1 MHEFAIAQD
10 IFETIGRN
18 VGEDLSKITAIH
30 IEVGEFSGVVIESLE
45 FGLNVVLQDK
55 NLADVKVNISMV
67 PAAAV
72 CECKYEYP
80 IKDILDACP
89 QCSSYNRKITS
100 GTDVIIKSIEIEE

>member
-1 MHEFAIAQD
+1 MHEFALAQD
-10 IFETIGRN
+10 IVETIGRS
-18 VGEDLSKITAIH
+18 VTEDLSKVKGIH

-55 NLADVKVNISMV
+55 NLTDVKVDINTV

-72 CECKYEYP
+72 CECGNEYP

-89 QCSSYNRKITS
+89 RCRSYNRKIIS
-100 GTDVIIKSIEIEE
+100 GTDVIIKTVEIEE

>member
-1 MHEFAIAQD
+1 MHEFSLAQD
-10 IFETIGRN
+10 IIETIGRSVTGN
-18 VGEDLSKITAIH
+18 LSKITAIH

-55 NLADVKVNISMV
+55 NLADVKVNISVV

-72 CECKYEYP
+72 CECNYEYP
-80 IKDILDACP
+80 VKDILEACP
-89 QCSSYNRKITS
+89 KCNSYNRKIIS